1 MIDTIYMVYKISKEI
16 PFIIGIVTHLYFL
29 NKNYKNYKNIK
40 ILKNIR
46 NLKIKEY

>member
-29 NKNYKNYKNIK
+29 NKNYKNIK